1 MTHSLILFAGF
12 LTAFL
17 IFFGLYLVV
26 SAPRRAVEE
35 RLAKYTTEKEEEA
48 FRPQEKEQREFNL
61 KNLFHQ
67 TSKIF
72 IKMSLTKRAEAEL
85 AKAALLLKG
94 EEFILINLLT
104 ATLPAALFYLLTA
117 NLGLGVILG
126 IGGLV
131 VPWIVLD
138 KAKQKRVLRFNN
150 QIGDALTI
158 MSSSLRAGFSF
169 LQAMELVSKEMP
181 APIGEEFARALLE
194 MNLGTSTEEA
204 LQKMT
209 QRIESDDLDL
219 IVTAVTIQ
227 RQVGGNL
234 SEVLDNISHTIRER
248 IRIKGEIKTLTAQGK
263 MSGIVIG
270 LLPLAICAFLFVVN
284 PEYMKPLFT
293 TTMGLAILVGGVV
306 SQFIGIMVIKKIIA
320 IEV

>member
-1 MTHSLILFAGF
+1 MTHSLILFTGF

-17 IFFGLYLVV
+17 LFCGLYLVV
-26 SAPRRAVEE
+26 SAPRRELE
-35 RLAKYTTEKEEEA
+35 DRLTKITKKEVGE
-48 FRPQEKEQREFNL
+48 FQPQEKEKRELNL

-67 TSKIF
+67 TSKVF
-72 IKMSLTKRAEAEL
+72 IKMSLTKRAEGEL

-94 EEFILINLLT
+94 EEFILINLL
-104 ATLPAALFYLLTA
+104 AAILPAFLLYLLTG
-117 NLGLGVILG
+117 NLGLGVVVG

-131 VPWIVLD
+131 APWIFLN
-138 KAKQKRVLRFNN
+138 KAKQKRVQHFNN

-270 LLPLAICAFLFVVN
+270 LLPLGICAFLFIVN

-293 TTMGLAILVGGVV
+293 STMGLAILISGFV
-306 SQFIGIMVIKKIIA
+306 SQFIGVMIIKKIIA